1 MNSLIARVVK
11 IDNIDNLNV
20 VNFDFLDQ
28 NLSMMSLDLSDN
40 IRVGSRVELIA
51 NPSHV
56 AIAKDFN
63 GLLSYSN
70 QLNAKIVSL
79 ENGKL
84 LSSIKLL
91 VGEVIL
97 ESIITFNSSKKMNLK
112 IGDEVKALI
121 KASEL
126 SILRLL

>member
-1 MNSLIARVVK
+1 MNGLIARV
-11 IDNIDNLNV
+11 LNV

-28 NLSMMSLDLSDN
+28 SLSMMSLDLSDN
-40 IRVGSRVELIA
+40 IKVGSIVELIA

-56 AIAKDFN
+56 AIAKDFS
-63 GLLSYSN
+63 GVLSYSN

-79 ENGKL
+79 DNGKL
-84 LSSIKLL
+84 LSSVKLL

-112 IGDEVKALI
+112 LGDEVKALI

>member
-112 IGDEVKALI
+112 VGDEVKALI